1 MTTDKPSLDEVQ
13 DQIVAEFSAF
23 DEWMDR
29 YSYLIELG
37 KGLEPMDPA
46 HKTDGNRI
54 KGCQSQVWVYPERRD
69 AAIVFQADSD
79 AAITK
84 GIIALLVRVLSGR
97 TPEEIAR
104 ADLRFIGDIGLQ
116 ENLSPTRSNGLVA
129 MIAHMKRYAAQSA
142 METGQ

>member
-1 MTTDKPSLDEVQ
+1 MTAVRTSLDQVQ
-13 DQIVAEFSAF
+13 DEIVAEFSAF

-37 KGLEPMDPA
+37 KSLEPMDPA
-46 HKTDGNRI
+46 HKTDGTRI
-54 KGCQSQVWVYPERRD
+54 KGCQSQVWVYPQRRD
-69 AAIVFQADSD
+69 GVIYFEADSD

-97 TPEEIAR
+97 SAEEIAG
-104 ADLRFIGDIGLQ
+104 ANLRFIEEIGLQ

-129 MIAHMKRYAAQSA
+129 MIQQMKRYAAEQLK
-142 METGQ
+142 GG